1 MHRLAYIVKKIVNI
15 IFLFITTISYAQI
28 GGENVFEFL
37 SLPKSGRITAMGGSY
52 ISNIDQDLSLAIQN
66 PAGLNAQHHK
76 MLSVGTNVFYG
87 NVLYGHFAYAYHV
100 KKIATFSASVQY
112 VNYGKITKTDE
123 AGNNIGYFR
132 PNDWSIQL
140 GAGKQIAPKYHLG
153 ANLKFISSNIEQYH
167 SGGVAIDLAAS
178 YIDTAKNFCATLFI
192 KDIGIQ
198 FNPYNK
204 GQNRGAL
211 PFDIQLGFSYKPKF
225 LPFRFS
231 LIAHDLFRWNI
242 RYDDPRDDQN
252 TTIFGDSSEI
262 VKPKKYIFDKI
273 ARHFIIGTEITI
285 KKTVRINFAYNHMH
299 RAEHAFENKKSLAGF
314 SFGLGI
320 HVKQFDISYGIQVFA
335 KGFTANHFTV
345 NVDFSKFVKRKS

>member
-1 MHRLAYIVKKIVNI
+1 MS
-15 IFLFITTISYAQI
+15 FSTFAQI

-37 SLPKSGRITAMGGSY
+37 SLPKSARITSMGGSY

-66 PAGLNAQHHK
+66 PAGLNSQHHK
-76 MLSVGTNVFYG
+76 MLSVGMNVFYG
-87 NVLYGHFAYAYHV
+87 KTIYSHVAYAYDI
-100 KKIATFSASVQY
+100 KKIATFSASLQY
-112 VNYGKITKTDE
+112 VNYGKLVKTDE
-123 AGNNIGYFR
+123 AGNTYGTFR
-132 PNDWSIQL
+132 PNDWAFQI

-167 SGGVAIDLAAS
+167 SGGMSLDVAAS
-178 YIDTAKNFCATLFI
+178 YLDTAKNFCATLYI
-192 KDIGIQ
+192 KDIGVQ

-204 GQNRGAL
+204 GQQRAAL

-242 RYDDPRDDQN
+242 RYDDPSDDQN
-252 TTIFGDSSEI
+252 TTVFGDSSEI
-262 VKPKKYIFDKI
+262 KKPKKYIFDKI

-285 KKTVRINFAYNHMH
+285 KKVVRLNFAYNHMH
-299 RAEHAFENKKSLAGF
+299 RAEHAFDNKKSLAGF

-320 HVKQFDISYGIQVFA
+320 RVKQFDLSYGLQVFS
-335 KGFTANHFTV
+335 KGFTSQHFTLNV
-345 NVDFSKFVKRKS
+345 NFAKFIKRKS